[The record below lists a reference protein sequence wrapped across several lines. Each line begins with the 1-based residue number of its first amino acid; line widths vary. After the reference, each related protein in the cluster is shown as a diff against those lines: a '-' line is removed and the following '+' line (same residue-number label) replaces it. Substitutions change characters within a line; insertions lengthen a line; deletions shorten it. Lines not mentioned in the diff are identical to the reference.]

1 MSVIS
6 TLIEPRRVTRVF
18 FDCRDLAP
26 NPADQRRIEQAIKR
40 SIALPQ
46 ADDDTEESLSL
57 AA

>member
-6 TLIEPRRVTRVF
+6 TLIEPHRVTRVF
-18 FDCRDLAP
+18 VDCRGGAP
-26 NPADQRRIEQAIKR
+26 DISDQRRIERTIAH

-46 ADDDTEESLSL
+46 ADDDAQATTLV